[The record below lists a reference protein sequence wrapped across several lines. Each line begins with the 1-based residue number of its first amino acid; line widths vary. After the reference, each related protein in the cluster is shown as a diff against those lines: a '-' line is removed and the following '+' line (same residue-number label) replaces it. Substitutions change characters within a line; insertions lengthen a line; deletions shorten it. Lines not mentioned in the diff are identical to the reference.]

1 MDHNPRSLKNPELVT
16 YRLKDYHY
24 LHDCLGNDSKKYFGF
39 SAKKSVVFTGEN
51 LMGNTLLT
59 R

>member
-24 LHDCLGNDSKKYFGF
+24 LHDCLGNDSKKY
-39 SAKKSVVFTGEN
+39 KSILVSVLKSQLYSQEKI
-51 LMGNTLLT
+51 
-59 R
+59 